1 MTVTN
6 NPTGLQQSNLL
17 ADAKKPGDKALQN
30 IAALR
35 AISAADGANLAIA
48 DGLRT
53 QASSIDQGVANAYD
67 AIGVLQIADAS
78 LKSIEDSADR
88 LAQLSVQKNNALMNE
103 PQRRMINNEANALI
117 AGINDSFANAH
128 YNGKNVFQSLDFVVG
143 TGTVQNANLNPLKTA
158 DLSVDNQD
166 SIRDFIDRVGS
177 LRADIGAGIQAISSD
192 INASLQNSLSVKKAE
207 GQLFNDDVAKNTTDM
222 TASFLKQNAT
232 AFAMAHQA
240 NILQTKVMAL
250 LQ

>member
-6 NPTGLQQSNLL
+6 NPSGLQQSNLF
-17 ADAKKPGDKALQN
+17 AEAKKPGDKTLQN

-35 AISAADGANLAIA
+35 AISAAEGANLAIA

-53 QASSIDQGVANAYD
+53 QANSIEQGVSNAYD

-78 LKSIEDSADR
+78 LKGIEDSAAQ
-88 LAQLSVQKNNALMNE
+88 LAELSVQKNNALLNE

-128 YNGKNVFQSLDFVVG
+128 FNGTNVFQSLDFVVG
-143 TGTVQNANLNPLKTA
+143 TGTDSENLNPIKTA
-158 DLSVDNQD
+158 GLSVDNYE
-166 SIRDFIDRVGS
+166 SITTFIDQVGS
-177 LRADIGAGIQAISSD
+177 LRADIGAGIQALDSN
-192 INASLQNSLSVKKAE
+192 INASLQRELSVRKAE
-207 GQLFNDDVAKNTTDM
+207 GQLFNDDAAQNTADK
-222 TASFLKQNAT
+222 ASSFLKQNAT
-232 AFAMAHQA
+232 AFMMAHQA
-240 NILQTKVMAL
+240 NILQTKLAAL